1 MYGVAIPTADGIR
14 KVLELVGANKYGGQR
29 VLWHNLREEPV
40 CFFTSFC
47 GCFFVFSWSTMKS
60 LLSPQHVYVRN
71 LEYVACFDMVT
82 YCGEACEQYLAVG
95 LDYGF
100 KVNIID

>member
-1 MYGVAIPTADGIR
+1 
-14 KVLELVGANKYGGQR
+14 
-29 VLWHNLREEPV
+29 
-40 CFFTSFC
+40 
-47 GCFFVFSWSTMKS
+47 MKS

-100 KVNIID
+100 KMNIID

>member
-1 MYGVAIPTADGIR
+1 
-14 KVLELVGANKYGGQR
+14 
-29 VLWHNLREEPV
+29 
-40 CFFTSFC
+40 
-47 GCFFVFSWSTMKS
+47 MKS
-60 LLSPQHVYVRN
+60 LLSPQHVYERN

-82 YCGEACEQYLAVG
+82 YCGEVCEQYLGVG

>member
-1 MYGVAIPTADGIR
+1 MVAS
-14 KVLELVGANKYGGQR
+14 
-29 VLWHNLREEPV
+29 V
-40 CFFTSFC
+40 CC
-47 GCFFVFSWSTMKS
+47 GTTCEKSQYVFSRLFADASLFFHGRQMKS

-82 YCGEACEQYLAVG
+82 YCDEACEQYLAVG

-100 KVNIID
+100 KVHIID